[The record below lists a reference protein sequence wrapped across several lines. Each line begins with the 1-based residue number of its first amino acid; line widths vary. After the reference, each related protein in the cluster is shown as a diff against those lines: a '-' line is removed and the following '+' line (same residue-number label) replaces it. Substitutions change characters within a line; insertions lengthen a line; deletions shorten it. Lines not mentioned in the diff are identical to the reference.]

1 MWFPHPSFP
10 AIGAERALTD
20 CPLIAVVDDDPSICR
35 SLKRLLRSLGME
47 AQTFGSGEA
56 LLAALENPGAEFG
69 CLILD
74 VHMPGMSGLEL
85 KERVV
90 GYGIPV
96 VLITAHD
103 DSATRMRAQAT
114 GTTLLRKPVEGDVL
128 SRTLTEL
135 LGDRS

>member
-1 MWFPHPSFP
+1 MKIDRLDHLV
-10 AIGAERALTD
+10 LTVAD
-20 CPLIAVVDDDPSICR
+20 IDASIAFYVDV
-35 SLKRLLRSLGME
+35 LGME